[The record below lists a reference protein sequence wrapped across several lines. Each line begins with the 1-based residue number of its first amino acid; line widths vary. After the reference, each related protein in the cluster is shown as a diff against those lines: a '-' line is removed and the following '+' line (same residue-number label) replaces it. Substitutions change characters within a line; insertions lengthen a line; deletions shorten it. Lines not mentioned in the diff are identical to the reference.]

1 MSLALTIV
9 FFLLGLIIGS
19 FLNVVI
25 CRYNTARSFGGRSM
39 CLSCSEEIDWH
50 DLVPLFS
57 FLVLRGRCR
66 SCQSKISWQYPL
78 VEFITGI
85 IFALLFWKFEYLF
98 WSGAWLFALHLA
110 FYAAAFS
117 LALVIA
123 VYDLKH
129 KIIPDVVV
137 FVFGALAFLGL
148 FLFQAGFFLPHW
160 PSLWD
165 MSVGIFAALPFAAL
179 WFLSRGTWMGLGD
192 AKLMLGLGWLLGAQN
207 TVFALFI
214 AFGLGFLVGVA
225 MLIVSKKYH
234 LRSEIPFA
242 PFLVLGAFLAF
253 IFEHELAA
261 FISYF

>member
-1 MSLALTIV
+1 MSLALTTV
-9 FFLLGLIIGS
+9 FFLFGLIIGS

-39 CLSCSEEIDWH
+39 CLSCSEEIHWH

-66 SCQSKISWQYPL
+66 HCQSKISWQYPL
-78 VEFITGI
+78 VELVTGL

-98 WSGAWLFALHLA
+98 WSSIWLFALHLA

-129 KIIPDVVV
+129 KIIPDLAV

-148 FLFQAGFFLPHW
+148 FIFKSGFFTLHW
-160 PSLWD
+160 PSFWE
-165 MSVGIFAALPFAAL
+165 MSVGVFAALPFAAL
-179 WFLSRGTWMGLGD
+179 WFLSRGKWMGLGD

-207 TVFALFI
+207 TVSAMFV
-214 AFGLGFLVGVA
+214 AFGLGFLVGVI
-225 MLIVSKKYH
+225 MLTLSKKYH
-234 LRSEIPFA
+234 LKSEIPFA
-242 PFLVLGAFLAF
+242 PFLVLGAFVAF
-253 IFEHELAA
+253 VFEHALAIL
-261 FISYF
+261 ISYF